1 MALKPPDY
9 SEKEYENTMAKTSP
23 QEFITQVRQE
33 TSKVT
38 WPTRKETAV
47 TTGMVFVMVAVM
59 AVFFFFVDQILAF
72 GVRLILGFGS

>member
-1 MALKPPDY
+1 
-9 SEKEYENTMAKTSP
+9 MAKTSP

-38 WPTRKETAV
+38 WPTRKETVV

-59 AVFFFFVDQILAF
+59 AIFFFFVDQILAF
-72 GVRLILGFGS
+72 GVKLILGFGS

>member
-1 MALKPPDY
+1 
-9 SEKEYENTMAKTSP
+9 MAKATP
-23 QEFITQVRQE
+23 LEFLRQVRQE

>member
-1 MALKPPDY
+1 
-9 SEKEYENTMAKTSP
+9 MAKTSP
-23 QEFITQVRQE
+23 LEFMRQVRQE

-38 WPTRKETAV
+38 WPTRKETVV
-47 TTGMVFVMVAVM
+47 TTGMVFVMVTVM

>member
-1 MALKPPDY
+1 
-9 SEKEYENTMAKTSP
+9 MAKTSP

-47 TTGMVFVMVAVM
+47 TTGMVFIMVAIM
-59 AVFFFFVDQILAF
+59 AIFFFFVDQILAF